1 MSIDHHSDHRI
12 SMPGLV
18 DQGETARALA
28 MLEARRF
35 RGSHWL
41 AAEEVTEVVRSADD
55 RISLLAAELERQK
68 RENQGLLSQ
77 VEMLRHGTLPSNAA
91 PSGPDPMTV
100 ELAMRAQDE
109 ANRTIGE
116 ASAEGAEIISDARR
130 QADEIL
136 AEAHRR
142 AGEMSAP
149 ASNGLLGGGVLG
161 GSGPLPPVGGPGV
174 HELQRKLQ
182 QLEERH
188 AAALA
193 AVAAA
198 QQQLDRWQQ
207 YLSAQSDQLRA
218 DAAAAGGAAAQLR
231 GVLGG

>member
-1 MSIDHHSDHRI
+1 MSIDHSDRI
-12 SMPGLV
+12 VVPGLAE
-18 DQGETARALA
+18 QGELGRQLS

-41 AAEEVTEVVRSADD
+41 SADEVADLVRAGDD
-55 RISLLAAELERQK
+55 RIAVLVNELDRHR

-77 VEMLRHGTLPSNAA
+77 VEMLRHGTLPSTA
-91 PSGPDPMTV
+91 PRGPDPMAV

-116 ASAEGAEIISDARR
+116 ASAEGAEILADARR

-142 AGEMSAP
+142 AGALSAAAPGAP
-149 ASNGLLGGGVLG
+149 AGAA
-161 GSGPLPPVGGPGV
+161 GPSPEVQRR
-174 HELQRKLQ
+174 LQE
-182 QLEERH
+182 LEERH

-198 QQQLDRWQQ
+198 QQQLNRWQA
-207 YLSAQSDQLRA
+207 YLSAQSEQLRA
-218 DAAAAGGAAAQLR
+218 DAQAAAGASAQLR
-231 GVLGG
+231 AVLGA